1 MAIVLGLLGLNEVA
15 ISWEAFLVEL
25 ESKHKDYEAPILL
38 RDRAEEFARRVLG
51 FLFPHFQE
59 SGHEQHS
66 VRDEFGHIA
75 EILDEVV
82 KPLVNRSSCL
92 DIRKTFEG
100 KLPEIRRLLLTD
112 AEATFQND
120 PAAES
125 LDEVIL
131 AYPGFFA
138 IAIHRIAHCFY
149 ECGVPF
155 FPRLLAE
162 YAHRHTG
169 VDIHPGAQIGESFS
183 IDHGTGIVIGETAVI
198 GDRVRIFQGVTLGA
212 LSVAKSKAGTKR
224 HPTIE
229 DDVVI
234 YASATI
240 LGGKTTVGRGSTIGG
255 NVWLTNSVSP
265 NAVITSNSQQRAGS
279 IEDDYL
285 EYHI

>member
-1 MAIVLGLLGLNEVA
+1 MSENVPAWESFLGDLQA
-15 ISWEAFLVEL
+15 QHDA
-25 ESKHKDYEAPILL
+25 YEAPALL
-38 RDRAEEFARRVLG
+38 RERAEEFARRVLG

-59 SGHEQHS
+59 SGHVHHS
-66 VRDEFGHIA
+66 VRDEFAHIE
-75 EILDEVV
+75 EILDQVV
-82 KPLVNRSSCL
+82 EPLISGWSCS
-92 DIRKTFEG
+92 DIRRKFEL
-100 KLPEIRRLLLTD
+100 KLPEIRRILLTD
-112 AEATFQND
+112 AEAIYQND

-155 FPRLLAE
+155 FPRLLSE

-183 IDHGTGIVIGETAVI
+183 IDHGTGIVIGETAQI
-198 GDRVRIFQGVTLGA
+198 GARVRIFQGVTLGS
-212 LSVAKSKAGTKR
+212 LSVDKSKAGTKR

-240 LGGKTTVGRGSTIGG
+240 LGGKTVVGSGSIVGG
-255 NVWLTNSVSP
+255 NVWLTASVAPNS
-265 NAVITSNSQQRAGS
+265 VITSSSQRRSGS

>member
-1 MAIVLGLLGLNEVA
+1 MSEQTTP
-15 ISWEAFLVEL
+15 WEAFLEEL
-25 ESKHKDYEAPILL
+25 QEQHRAFDAPVLL
-38 RDRAEEFARRVLG
+38 RERTEEFAKRVLG

-59 SGHEQHS
+59 SGHIQHS
-66 VRDEFGHIA
+66 VRDEFGHIE
-75 EILDEVV
+75 EILDDVV
-82 KPLVNRSSCL
+82 KPLIQEWSCS
-92 DIRKTFEG
+92 DIRKKFES
-100 KLPEIRRLLLTD
+100 KLPEIRRLLMTD
-112 AEATFQND
+112 AEATFRND

-138 IAIHRIAHCFY
+138 TAIHRIAHCFY

-155 FPRLLAE
+155 CPRLLAE

-169 VDIHPGAQIGESFS
+169 VDIHPGAQIGQSFS
-183 IDHGTGIVIGETAVI
+183 IDHGTGIVIGETAQI
-198 GDRVRIFQGVTLGA
+198 GDRVRLFQGVTLGA
-212 LSVAKSKAGTKR
+212 ISVDKSKAGAKR

-240 LGGKTTVGRGSTIGG
+240 LGGRTTIGRGSVIGG
-255 NVWLTNSVSP
+255 NVWLTASVDPES
-265 NAVITSNSQQRAGS
+265 VITANSQRRTGS

>member
-1 MAIVLGLLGLNEVA
+1 MSGTAVT
-15 ISWEAFLVEL
+15 WEAFLQDLQVQ
-25 ESKHKDYEAPILL
+25 HDAYDAPALL
-38 RDRAEEFARRVLG
+38 RERTEEFARRVLG

-59 SGHEQHS
+59 SGHEHHS
-66 VRDEFGHIA
+66 VQDEFRHIE

-82 KPLVNRSSCL
+82 EPLASGWSCS
-92 DIRKTFEG
+92 DIRVKFEAR
-100 KLPEIRRLLLTD
+100 LPEIRRLLLSD
-112 AEATFQND
+112 AEATYRND

-155 FPRLLAE
+155 FPRLLSE
-162 YAHRHTG
+162 YAHRLTG
-169 VDIHPGAQIGESFS
+169 VDIHPGARIGESFS
-183 IDHGTGIVIGETAVI
+183 IDHGTGIVIGETAEI
-198 GDRVRIFQGVTLGA
+198 GNRVRLFQGVTLGS
-212 LSVAKSKAGTKR
+212 LSVDKTKAGTKR

-240 LGGKTTVGRGSTIGG
+240 LGGKTVVGRGSTIGG
-255 NVWLTNSVSP
+255 NVWLNTTVAPST
-265 NAVITSNSQQRAGS
+265 VITASSQRRTGS